1 MKIRCLIVD
10 DEPPALDVLRS
21 HIANTPMLEV
31 AGECHNAMGAF
42 DFLQRQH
49 VDLLFLDIQM
59 PKLLGTDL
67 VKALSDPPKV
77 IFTTAH
83 REYAI
88 DGFDLNA
95 VDFLLKPI
103 SFDRFLKA
111 VQKAVQSDVR
121 SQRTEEPTPESA
133 SFLYFRADRKMV
145 KVFIDDIT
153 HIESLK
159 DYVKIHA
166 LAPPERFAEARGPQ
180 PLITKQTIMAVEE
193 MLPAG
198 KFLRVHRSYIVAL
211 NKVTSFSP
219 HAVFIG
225 KEEIPVGPLY
235 RYEVQKRLASDN

>member
-10 DEPPALDVLRS
+10 DEPPALEVLRS
-21 HIANTPMLEV
+21 HIANTPLLEV

-42 DFLQRQH
+42 DFLQRQP

-83 REYAI
+83 REYAL

-111 VQKAVQSDVR
+111 VQKAMHTDIRLPKSD
-121 SQRTEEPTPESA
+121 EPAESPR
-133 SFLYFRADRKMV
+133 FLYFRADRKMV
-145 KVFIDDIT
+145 KVFIDDVT
-153 HIESLK
+153 HIEGLK
-159 DYVKIHA
+159 DYVKIYN
-166 LAPPERFAEARGPQ
+166 GSTQ
-180 PLITKQTIMAVEE
+180 LITKQTITAVEE
-193 MLPAG
+193 MLPAEE
-198 KFLRVHRSYIVAL
+198 FIRVHRSFIVSL
-211 NKVTSFSP
+211 NKITSFSP

-225 KEEIPVGPLY
+225 KEEIPIGPLY
-235 RYEVQKRLASDN
+235 RSEVQKRLTTNN

>member
-42 DFLQRQH
+42 DFLQHQH

-59 PKLLGTDL
+59 PRLLGTDL

-83 REYAI
+83 REYAM

-111 VQKAVQSDVR
+111 VQKAVNHEVR
-121 SQRTEEPTPESA
+121 APRIEETTVDSQQ
-133 SFLYFRADRKMV
+133 FLYFRADRKMV
-145 KVFIDDIT
+145 KVLLNDIRY
-153 HIESLK
+153 IEGLK

-166 LAPPERFAEARGPQ
+166 GQQ

-193 MLPAG
+193 MLPAEE
-198 KFLRVHRSYIVAL
+198 FIRIHRSFIVSL
-211 NKVTSFSP
+211 NKVTSFTP

-225 KEEIPVGPLY
+225 KEEIPIGPLY
-235 RYEVQKRLASDN
+235 RSEVQKRLTSK

>member
-10 DEPPALDVLRS
+10 DEPPALEVLRS

-42 DFLQRQH
+42 DFLQHQK

-67 VKALSDPPKV
+67 MKALADPPKV

-83 REYAI
+83 REYAM

-111 VQKAVQSDVR
+111 VQKAVQTEVR
-121 SQRTEEPTPESA
+121 APKNDEAPAESPR
-133 SFLYFRADRKMV
+133 FLYFRADRKMV

-159 DYVKIHA
+159 DYVKICCGH
-166 LAPPERFAEARGPQ
+166 Q

-193 MLPAG
+193 MLPAEE
-198 KFLRVHRSYIVAL
+198 FLRVHRSFIVNL
-211 NKVTSFSP
+211 NKITSFTP
-219 HAVFIG
+219 HAVFID

-235 RYEVQKRLASDN
+235 RNEVQKRLTLK